1 MRKFLLSIL
10 LASAAAGPALAEPPH
25 RNGSDDPQS
34 ESSQHQPRSNR
45 SNSESRRSESGPQRS
60 EARQEAHEVRVERTE
75 RPDRSDRSNTDRR
88 ADVERPAV
96 VERQIDSERPAV
108 VERQIDVERPANP
121 RDRARV
127 QRQAIVERHAEAPNR
142 RVEVERTVREVRHS
156 NVNERGR
163 PTLGEGRK
171 AGDSVTNW
179 RSHERPNVSDRTSG
193 SGEQSRRV
201 RVRPPVEARP
211 DRPAP
216 RPATA
221 SRDTHHH
228 HWRTD
233 WRHDH
238 KYDWHKHRHHHRSL
252 FHLGFYF
259 DPFGWSYHRW
269 GIGWRLWPSYYS
281 SDYWLNDPYQYR
293 LPYPPW
299 PYRWVR
305 YYNDALLVDT
315 YTGEVVDVIYGFFW

>member
-10 LASAAAGPALAEPPH
+10 LASAAAAPALAERPH
-25 RNGSDDPQS
+25 RGGSDDSQS
-34 ESSQHQPRSNR
+34 ESSQRQSRSDR
-45 SNSESRRSESGPQRS
+45 SNSESRSSESRPQRS
-60 EARQEAHEVRVERTE
+60 EARQENREARVERT
-75 RPDRSDRSNTDRR
+75 DQSDRAPNTDRR
-88 ADVERPAV
+88 ADPQRPAVVERHIDVERPAV
-96 VERQIDSERPAV
+96 VERHL
-108 VERQIDVERPANP
+108 DVEPPAN
-121 RDRARV
+121 RGDRARV
-127 QRQAIVERHAEAPNR
+127 QRSAIVERHAEAPNR
-142 RVEVERTVREVRHS
+142 SVDVERTVREVRRP

-163 PTLGEGRK
+163 PTLGESRP

-179 RSHERPNVSDRTSG
+179 RSHERTNVSDRTVR

-201 RVRPPVEARP
+201 RVRPPAEARP

-216 RPATA
+216 RPETA
-221 SRDTHHH
+221 SRDTHRH

-259 DPFGWSYHRW
+259 DPFGWNYHRY

-281 SDYWLNDPYQYR
+281 SNYWLDDPYQYR
-293 LPYPPW
+293 LPYAPW